1 MPGIGFV
8 MEGLGGGADRG
19 GLDAD
24 NPVSQY
30 FAYPAGIHLVAVV
43 IGDTAIPES
52 GYQLLE
58 GTVSI
63 SSCHQGTVVVEGGEL
78 VLVAEAEFLQVA
90 VPCFT
95 GLRLEESEMRS
106 PLVVRF
112 SGLAATTG
120 ATKVVFEPRT
130 APARIRLMPRS
141 VAAD

>member
-8 MEGLGGGADRG
+8 MEGLGGGAERG

-95 GLRLEESEMRS
+95 GLRLEESEIDALTTGGAVFR
-106 PLVVRF
+106 
-112 SGLAATTG
+112 LAATTG

-130 APARIRLMPRS
+130 APARIS
-141 VAAD
+141 FNAAVSCC